1 MKKFVKNYII
11 LYMPKYFYITTYGC
25 QMNVHESEKIAGILS
40 ELGFEPCNDINDSD
54 IAVFNTCCIRENAEN
69 HAYGNIGMLKKLK
82 EKNKNLIIAVGGCLT
97 QQMGKADVLHKK
109 FPYVDIIFGTHNLG
123 NLKQLILKKQNQKK
137 AVIEIEDS
145 EGKICENERPLRTSY
160 PNAWLNIT
168 YGCNNFCSYCIVPY
182 VRGRERSR
190 RSDDIIKEAEELVAS
205 GYKEITLLGQNVNSF
220 ANGTDDISF
229 PELLNRIAAIDG
241 KFRLR
246 FMTSHPKDFS
256 EELAK
261 AIAAS
266 DKICKA
272 VHLPVQSGSN
282 AVLKAMN
289 RKYTAEDYLKKVEIL
304 RRYVPDCAIT
314 TDLIVGFPNETDEDF
329 EDTLKL
335 VKQVGFA
342 SAFTFVYSRREGTVA
357 ANMDGQIPEDISK
370 SRIMKLIELVNSL
383 TREQTVKYAGKSVEI
398 LCEDF
403 DKKRGLYLGRDEYG
417 RMAYFPSDKNVI
429 GEFVNVKINAANGV
443 SLTGEKVD

>member
-1 MKKFVKNYII
+1 MMNG
-11 LYMPKYFYITTYGC
+11 KYHIQTYGC

-190 RSDDIIKEAEELVAS
+190 RSEDIIKEAEELVAS

-229 PELLNRIAAIDG
+229 PELLKRIAAIDG

-261 AIAAS
+261 VIAENE
-266 DKICKA
+266 KICKA

-304 RRYVPDCAIT
+304 RQYVPDCAIT

-357 ANMDGQIPEDISK
+357 ANMDGQIPEDVSK

-383 TREQTVKYAGKSVEI
+383 TREQTIKYAGKSVEI

>member
-1 MKKFVKNYII
+1 M
-11 LYMPKYFYITTYGC
+11 
-25 QMNVHESEKIAGILS
+25 
-40 ELGFEPCNDINDSD
+40 
-54 IAVFNTCCIRENAEN
+54 
-69 HAYGNIGMLKKLK
+69 
-82 EKNKNLIIAVGGCLT
+82 
-97 QQMGKADVLHKK
+97 
-109 FPYVDIIFGTHNLG
+109 
-123 NLKQLILKKQNQKK
+123 
-137 AVIEIEDS
+137 
-145 EGKICENERPLRTSY
+145 
-160 PNAWLNIT
+160 
-168 YGCNNFCSYCIVPY
+168 
-182 VRGRERSR
+182 
-190 RSDDIIKEAEELVAS
+190 
-205 GYKEITLLGQNVNSF
+205 GQNVNSF

>member
-1 MKKFVKNYII
+1 
-11 LYMPKYFYITTYGC
+11 MPKYFYITTYGC

-145 EGKICENERPLRTSY
+145 EGKICEKERPLRTSY

-190 RSDDIIKEAEELVAS
+190 RSEDIIKEAEELVAS

-417 RMAYFPSDKNVI
+417 RMAYFPSDKNVV